1 MYALCVGRGKDG
13 CLTPSQRDNLLSS
26 RRGLSASVIVRTIR
40 NAARFRA
47 ITPPSDTY
55 TAQHLSRENQAF
67 AAGMPHD
74 RIRNSFPGSHSF
86 SKSPACLKQAP
97 PASPQQKLIARI
109 RQKLA
114 YSFDF
119 PIQIKIKDKAL
130 REPAPS
136 GFRTQRITAGLIGGN
151 CADSAPLQFHR
162 GSGTGRKAQKYTQ
175 GSSSNIGFR
184 IKKGCPPCEGSLFLR
199 LRRGFCPKAHARP

>member
-1 MYALCVGRGKDG
+1 
-13 CLTPSQRDNLLSS
+13 
-26 RRGLSASVIVRTIR
+26 
-40 NAARFRA
+40 
-47 ITPPSDTY
+47 
-55 TAQHLSRENQAF
+55 
-67 AAGMPHD
+67 MPHD

-86 SKSPACLKQAP
+86 PKSPACLKQAP

-184 IKKGCPPCEGSLFLR
+184 IKKGCPPCEGSLFCGCGGAFAQR
-199 LRRGFCPKAHARP
+199 LMPGRRFRCTCFSDSLHNTSGRKARPAPCLAGSQARTARRTARYARTASR